1 MSYVMI
7 AGYDMQSSA
16 PVYMRNRKGRKH
28 AQKMSRL
35 LRKIIRRLEE
45 PEHEYP

>member
-1 MSYVMI
+1 MKREMVWVAQHVFM
-7 AGYDMQSSA
+7 
-16 PVYMRNRKGRKH
+16 PNRKGRKQ
-28 AQKMSRL
+28 ARKISRL

>member
-1 MSYVMI
+1 
-7 AGYDMQSSA
+7 
-16 PVYMRNRKGRKH
+16 MRVFMDNRKGRKH
-28 AQKMSRL
+28 AAKMARL